1 MIERELPNSSAI
13 DKVTYDPATQRM
25 AITFASGKSYDHDG
39 VPQGVFEQLCDC
51 ESAGRYYA
59 ESIKGNYASADYQA
73 EPRLPHQEAS
83 TGFQRAQAAL
93 EGKPDKPDTARPL
106 VPANQARNWDR

>member
-1 MIERELPNSSAI
+1 MITRELPNSSAI

-39 VPQGVFEQLCDC
+39 VPQGVFDSLCDC

-59 ESIKGNYASADYQA
+59 ENIKGNYASADYQA
-73 EPRLPHQEAS
+73 EPRLPHQ
-83 TGFQRAQAAL
+83 
-93 EGKPDKPDTARPL
+93 DKPDRQDKSADMSAARPL
-106 VPANQARNWDR
+106 VPAKDARNWDR